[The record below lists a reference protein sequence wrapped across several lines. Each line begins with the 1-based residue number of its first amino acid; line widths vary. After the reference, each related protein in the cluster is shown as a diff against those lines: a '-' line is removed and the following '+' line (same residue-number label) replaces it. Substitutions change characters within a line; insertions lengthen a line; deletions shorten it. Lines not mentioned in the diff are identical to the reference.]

1 MDKVE
6 LRDTI
11 IVIEGPRYRVAGEDY
26 KMSRERRVKNCQ
38 RILDNGIP
46 CSNKHSGRGPRKY
59 CSVECRKAA
68 RQQHQQLT
76 NAANYAALQD
86 PKNKTSLEHHQKVN
100 RCYRYIC
107 YHHHTKDELEPL
119 VARAEV
125 LRKQDA
131 GSKDDFHENV
141 VRRLNEIRN
150 DLLSPRIGLP
160 RVVVT
165 SRAEA
170 ETLYHDL
177 MQKQQDARNDP
188 VLNRHLLCV
197 QALHRDMGR
206 LVSSAAFTIMRR
218 EAKTVQ
224 ELACQQGELLSLIQ
238 ALFVGVER
246 YRLQF
251 LLDTTQTQLLTHA
264 HTRLDCA
271 EYLCEWA
278 ISRFTGE
285 QKRTANLL
293 SYYVPL
299 FEATLALDAD
309 AYSKAADW
317 VQPLT
322 KRAKV
327 VAQAAGTGPMT
338 DTVRFLCE
346 VNQAEIHLRRS
357 KIACAF
363 EHFKKAEQIFS
374 TMQSPTLES
383 QLYVAYL
390 KAGLSLARNRP
401 SRHENVHK
409 YIMQFQRHPF
419 LTHYK
424 HLEELKRRYK
434 KDVDESLFK
443 GRRIYIDTVFRH
455 LYLFLLTLDGAESC
469 S

>member
-1 MDKVE
+1 MVWEKPLDGICLHKFE
-6 LRDTI
+6 DGEKCRHKIDGQGARYYCSACRDT
-11 IVIEGPRYRVAGEDY
+11 V
-26 KMSRERRVKNCQ
+26 REEAKKQRDRDRSANRREADRKG
-38 RILDNGIP
+38 DNFY
-46 CSNKHSGRGPRKY
+46 HLLHY
-59 CSVECRKAA
+59 
-68 RQQHQQLT
+68 HLLT
-76 NAANYAALQD
+76 KGQ
-86 PKNKTSLEHHQKVN
+86 
-100 RCYRYIC
+100 
-107 YHHHTKDELEPL
+107 LEPL
-119 VARAEV
+119 VDRAEV

-131 GSKDDFHENV
+131 GSKDDFHACV
-141 VRRLNEIRN
+141 VKRLNEISN
-150 DLLSPRIGLP
+150 DLLSPRTGLP
-160 RVVVT
+160 RVVVA

-170 ETLYHDL
+170 EILHHDL
-177 MQKQQDARNDP
+177 MQKKQDSRNDP
-188 VLNRHLLCV
+188 VLNRHMLCV
-197 QALHRDMGR
+197 QVLHRDMGR
-206 LVSSAAFTIMRR
+206 LVSSAAFTDMRR
-218 EAKTVQ
+218 EAETVQ
-224 ELACQQGELLSLIQ
+224 ELARQQGELLSLIQ

-251 LLDTTQTQLLTHA
+251 LLDPTHTQLLAHA
-264 HTRLDCA
+264 HTRLATA
-271 EYLCEWA
+271 EYLCDWA

-299 FEATLALDAD
+299 FEATLALDAG
-309 AYSKAADW
+309 AYGQAAGCI
-317 VQPLT
+317 QPLT

-357 KIACAF
+357 KIARAY
-363 EHFKKAEQIFS
+363 EHFKKAEHIFS

-383 QLYVAYL
+383 QLYVAYM

-401 SRHENVHK
+401 SRQEDVHK

-424 HLEELKRRYK
+424 HLEELQRLYQ

-455 LYLFLLTLDGAESC
+455 LYPFLLPVEVAESC
-469 S
+469 RTEANPRTEEGGVLLNYKQ